1 MIICRIINYTSTND
15 IDNIKTKKKSFFFI
29 LKVIK
34 VVIFNWK
41 GKWYELL
48 VWSWWYDTY
57 DHVNIIRRILL
68 FAGTLES
75 EKPRYFLFF
84 KPPKFKSIIGYF

>member
-34 VVIFNWK
+34 AVIFN
-41 GKWYELL
+41 
-48 VWSWWYDTY
+48 
-57 DHVNIIRRILL
+57 
-68 FAGTLES
+68 
-75 EKPRYFLFF
+75 
-84 KPPKFKSIIGYF
+84 